1 LYISVLLVDGVQA
14 NNHNE
19 SFKNAMKIIQVAV
32 FFLVSYPLA
41 FGLSPLSWKKST
53 SGRSNIDF
61 EAENSSR
68 RTFFRES
75 FSSFVLPLVVSGVTT
90 ASSLVN
96 NPLVAN
102 ADDVQSLSQRPTKVL
117 VLGGSG
123 FVGSRVVKK
132 LKAQGVEVLST
143 STNGRDGTIA
153 FDATQKDIA
162 IVNEIESLSKGC
174 TAVISC
180 IGSIGT
186 PNDNSINAA
195 TGLAAKGAK
204 AAGVDRFVYI
214 SVAPEVKEFAKGID
228 FLKDYMEGK
237 TFSQDAIESNF
248 PNGKHV
254 FIEPTFI
261 YGGDSFSVN
270 PPRVASF
277 YGEFIETLLS
287 SGIVRGITNVSTG
300 FIKIALEPPVSVDS
314 VSAAACNAATGKIST
329 DVLDTYDK
337 IIKASEA

>member
-1 LYISVLLVDGVQA
+1 MQLLRAVALLVLPISSVL
-14 NNHNE
+14 
-19 SFKNAMKIIQVAV
+19 
-32 FFLVSYPLA
+32 
-41 FGLSPLSWKKST
+41 GLSPLSWKKS
-53 SGRSNIDF
+53 SSAKNDIVF
-61 EAENSSR
+61 YAEGSSR
-68 RTFFRES
+68 RAFFRES
-75 FSSFVLPLVVSGVTT
+75 ISSVALPLLVAGVATSSSFVI
-90 ASSLVN
+90 A
-96 NPLVAN
+96 PLVAN
-102 ADDVQSLSQRPTKVL
+102 ADDAMNPSSRPTKIL

-153 FDATQKDIA
+153 FDATQNGIDVAK
-162 IVNEIESLSKGC
+162 EIESLSKGC
-174 TAVISC
+174 TALISC

-186 PNDNSINAA
+186 PNDNAINAA

-237 TFSQDAIESNF
+237 MFSQDSVESNF
-248 PNGKHV
+248 PNGSHV

-261 YGGDSFSVN
+261 YGGDTFSVN

-277 YGEFIETLLS
+277 YGEFVETLLS
-287 SGIVRGITNVSTG
+287 SGLVRGITNLSTG
-300 FIKIALEPPVSVDS
+300 FVKIALEPPVSVDS
-314 VSAAACNAATGKIST
+314 VSAAACNAAMGKVNT

-337 IIKASEA
+337 IKKASQA

>member
-1 LYISVLLVDGVQA
+1 MLLRAFVLFALATSSV
-14 NNHNE
+14 
-19 SFKNAMKIIQVAV
+19 I
-32 FFLVSYPLA
+32 
-41 FGLSPLSWKKST
+41 GLSFPSTKKST
-53 SGRSNIDF
+53 VVDNNIDF
-61 EAENSSR
+61 QADGPTR

-75 FSSFVLPLVVSGVTT
+75 FSSFVLPVLFSEIAAT
-90 ASSLVN
+90 SSLVN
-96 NPLVAN
+96 YPLVAN
-102 ADDVQSLSQRPTKVL
+102 ADAVAVARPTKIL

-123 FVGSRVVKK
+123 FVGRRVVKE
-132 LKAQGVEVLST
+132 LKDQGVEVVST

-153 FDATQKDIA
+153 FDATQSGIDVTK
-162 IVNEIESLSKGC
+162 EIEILSKGC

-186 PNDNSINAA
+186 PNDNIINAA

-204 AAGVDRFVYI
+204 AAGVERFVYI

-228 FLKDYMEGK
+228 FLSEYMKGK
-237 TFSQDAIESNF
+237 TFSQDSVESNF
-248 PNGKHV
+248 PNGNHV

-287 SGIVRGITNVSTG
+287 SGPIRGITNVSSG
-300 FIKIALEPPVSVDS
+300 FVKIALEPPVSVDS
-314 VSAAACNAATGKIST
+314 VSAAACKAATGKIKT

-337 IIKASEA
+337 IKNASLA

>member
-1 LYISVLLVDGVQA
+1 MKFLRAVALFLSISSVVGFSTPSKSASV
-14 NNHNE
+14 
-19 SFKNAMKIIQVAV
+19 KNDLDVK
-32 FFLVSYPLA
+32 PE
-41 FGLSPLSWKKST
+41 
-53 SGRSNIDF
+53 D
-61 EAENSSR
+61 SSR
-68 RTFFRES
+68 RAFFQKS
-75 FSSFVLPLVVSGVTT
+75 ISSAVALPLLVSGVTT
-90 ASSLVN
+90 TAIG

-102 ADDVQSLSQRPTKVL
+102 AEDVVDPAPKGTKVL

-123 FVGSRVVKK
+123 FVGSRVVSK
-132 LKAQGVEVLST
+132 LKAQGVEVVST

-153 FDATQKDIA
+153 FDATASGIDIA
-162 IVNEIESLSKGC
+162 KDIESLAKGC

-186 PNDNSINAA
+186 PSDKAINAA

-204 AAGVDRFVYI
+204 AAGVERFVYI

-228 FLKDYMEGK
+228 FLKDYMAGK
-237 TFSQDAIESNF
+237 SFSQDSVESYF
-248 PNGKHV
+248 PSSKHV

-277 YGEFIETLLS
+277 YGEFIEALLS
-287 SGIVRGITNVSTG
+287 SGLVRGVASITSG
-300 FIKIALEPPVSVDS
+300 FVKIALEPPVSVDE
-314 VSAAACNAATGKIST
+314 VSAAACNAATGKLST

-337 IIKASEA
+337 IVEASTV

>member
-1 LYISVLLVDGVQA
+1 MKLLPALVLLVPT
-14 NNHNE
+14 N
-19 SFKNAMKIIQVAV
+19 S
-32 FFLVSYPLA
+32 LVL
-41 FGLSPLSWKKST
+41 GLSLSSRKKSA
-53 SGRSNIDF
+53 SAKNDMNF
-61 EAENSSR
+61 EAEGSSR
-68 RTFFRES
+68 RAFFRES
-75 FSSFVLPLVVSGVTT
+75 ISSIALPLLVSGVTAT
-90 ASSLVN
+90 SSLVG

-102 ADDVQSLSQRPTKVL
+102 ANDAESPSPRPTKVL

-153 FDATQKDIA
+153 FDATKNGIDIA
-162 IVNEIESLSKGC
+162 KEIESLSKGC

-186 PNDNSINAA
+186 PNDNAINSA

-204 AAGVDRFVYI
+204 AAGVERFVYI
-214 SVAPEVKEFAKGID
+214 SVAPEVREFAKGID
-228 FLKDYMEGK
+228 FLEDYMKGK
-237 TFSQDAIESNF
+237 MSSQDSVESNF
-248 PNGKHV
+248 PNGSHV

-287 SGIVRGITNVSTG
+287 SGLVRGITNVSSG
-300 FIKIALEPPVSVDS
+300 FVKIALEPPVSVDS
-314 VSAAACNAATGKIST
+314 VSAAACNAATGKLNT

-337 IIKASEA
+337 IKNASEA